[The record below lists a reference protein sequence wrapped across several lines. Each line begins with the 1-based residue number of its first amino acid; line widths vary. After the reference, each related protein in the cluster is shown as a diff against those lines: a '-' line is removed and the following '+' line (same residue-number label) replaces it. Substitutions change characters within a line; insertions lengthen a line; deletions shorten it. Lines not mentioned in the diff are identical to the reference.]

1 MANPQHA
8 EKRSTFDNYKSDPK
22 ELKIGL
28 DQGRPESGPI
38 FAFYNAALADI
49 VGDKKKE
56 EVVIFADDTTLR
68 GQQLGYHTQLC
79 VRDGKVCTC
88 GLHTQTRKRPER
100 PKKDSPQVFRY
111 NAG

>member
-1 MANPQHA
+1 MVDTQHA
-8 EKRSTFDNYKSDPK
+8 EARGTFNNYKSEPR

-49 VGDKKKE
+49 VEDKKNE

-68 GQQLGYHTQLC
+68 SQ
-79 VRDGKVCTC
+79 
-88 GLHTQTRKRPER
+88 
-100 PKKDSPQVFRY
+100 
-111 NAG
+111 